1 MNKMNKLEAAAAVAA
16 ATRPEMLCLERGGD
30 RPFSKPYKYRAL
42 LLASA
47 GLLRQHIGLC
57 VWSLQLSWRAR
68 EDCSSPPSTMAPTE
82 IMTMEDYCTCH
93 THAALLLPG
102 HQATLGTRGGGC
114 RFISQDSAR
123 ICLQTWPR
131 SRDAAMA
138 APSAS
143 RFLFRHANAP
153 DRRLGPPA
161 HQVWSIL
168 ALPFLFALL
177 QAARSAWRT
186 WT

>member
-1 MNKMNKLEAAAAVAA
+1 MKVNWRQQQRWQQRRGQKCCVWSAA
-16 ATRPEMLCLERGGD
+16 ATDPSPNPINTGL
-30 RPFSKPYKYRAL
+30 FSLHRRAYSASTS
-42 LLASA
+42 ASA
-47 GLLRQHIGLC
+47 SGASN
-57 VWSLQLSWRAR
+57 SLGARAVR
-68 EDCSSPPSTMAPTE
+68 SSPPSTMAPTE

-102 HQATLGTRGGGC
+102 HQAILGTRGGGC

-153 DRRLGPPA
+153 DRRLGQPA